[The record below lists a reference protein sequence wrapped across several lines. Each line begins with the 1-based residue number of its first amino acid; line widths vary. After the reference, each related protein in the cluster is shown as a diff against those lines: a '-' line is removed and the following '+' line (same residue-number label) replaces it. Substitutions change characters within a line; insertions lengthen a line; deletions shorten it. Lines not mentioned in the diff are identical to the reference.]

1 MKKKRILITSFDM
14 EIGGVERS
22 LIGLLN
28 TIDYSK
34 YDIDLM
40 LFKHEG
46 GFFSLLPKE
55 PNLLEELQQY
65 TTFRKSIKQI
75 LQEGHY
81 SIGIT
86 RIVGRIMGVMH
97 GRYVNSKEPGYF
109 VIQYGWR
116 ISLPFLPK
124 LREEYDVAIS
134 FLWPHYFIGD
144 KVRAKRKIGWIHT
157 DYSNIQLNKEMECKM
172 WRKMDDIVAVSES
185 CRDTFLNSLPY
196 INKKV
201 QVIENIIDSEFV
213 REQSNEGDITQEI
226 PINRERIK
234 LVTVARLSHAKGI
247 DDAIYALRKLLDQG
261 YDIEWYIVGYGPQ
274 EAELKLLI
282 DKLGLQDEFVLLG
295 KKINPY
301 PYIKACDIYVQPSR
315 YEGKAVTVREAQ
327 ILKKPVLITNFSTAK
342 SQLEN
347 GVDGYICPMGIKG
360 IVEGIKKMIDDVEFR
375 SEIVNNVSQKN
386 YGNEI
391 EVEKIYRLIELE

>member
-86 RIVGRIMGVMH
+86 RIIGRIMGVMH

-342 SQLEN
+342 SQPEN

>member
-75 LQEGHY
+75 LQEGHF

-86 RIVGRIMGVMH
+86 RMIGKIMGVMH
-97 GRYVNSKEPGYF
+97 GRFVNSKEPGYF

-172 WRKMDDIVAVSES
+172 WREMDDIVAVSES
-185 CRDTFLNSLPY
+185 CRDTFLKSLPY
-196 INKKV
+196 INKEV

-213 REQSNEGDITQEI
+213 CEQSNEGDITQEI
-226 PINRERIK
+226 SINSERIK
-234 LVTVARLSHAKGI
+234 LITVARLSHAKGI
-247 DDAIYALRKLLDQG
+247 DDAIYALRQLLDQG

-282 DKLGLQDEFVLLG
+282 DKLGLQDKFVLLG

-301 PYIKACDIYVQPSR
+301 SYIKACDIYVQPSR

-375 SEIVNNVSQKN
+375 NEIVNNVSKKN

>member
-86 RIVGRIMGVMH
+86 RIIGRIMGVMH

-172 WRKMDDIVAVSES
+172 WREMDDIVAVSES